1 MKYIALYRVS
11 TGKQAS
17 SGLSFEAQRS
27 TVSNHIQRSG
37 GELIGEFTETAST
50 RRKNRPELDEA
61 LRVCRKEG
69 ATLIVAKLDRLARD
83 VAFIFKLEQD
93 ESAKKRK
100 VDSKPVGFVAC
111 DMPEVNTMTLGMMA
125 TFAQHER
132 EQISQ
137 RTKAALKVKREQ
149 IGEWRKNS
157 FTREQQL
164 KGAQT
169 MKTIAVMNYF
179 NKTARSVVV
188 PMRQAGATLQACADH
203 LNEVGFK
210 TRGGSTFTAKG
221 VSRLIQQASVNS

>member
-37 GELIGEFTETAST
+37 GELIGEYIETAST

-83 VAFIFKLEQD
+83 VAFLFKLQN
-93 ESAKKRK
+93 SAG
-100 VDSKPVGFVAC
+100 VDFIAC
-111 DMPEVNTMTLGMMA
+111 DMPDVNTMTLGMMA

-149 IGEWRKNS
+149 IGEWRNNS

-164 KGAQT
+164 KGAKT
-169 MKTIAVMNYF
+169 MKMIAVMNYF

-203 LNEVGFK
+203 LNEIGFK
-210 TRGGSTFTAKG
+210 TRTECAFTAKG
-221 VSRLIQQASVNS
+221 VSRLIQQAHVNS

>member
-37 GELIGEFTETAST
+37 GELIGEYIETAST

-61 LRVCRKEG
+61 LRLCRKEG

-83 VAFIFKLEQD
+83 VAFLFKLKED
-93 ESAKKRK
+93 EHAKKK
-100 VDSKPVGFVAC
+100 KLDSKPVSFVAC

-169 MKTIAVMNYF
+169 MREIALK
-179 NKTARSVVV
+179 NKNNCMARALVV

-203 LNEVGFK
+203 LNKNQF
-210 TRGGSTFTAKG
+210 TTPNDCAFTAKG
-221 VSRLIQQASVNS
+221 VSRLIQQARVNS

>member
-37 GELIGEFTETAST
+37 GELIGEYIETAST

-83 VAFIFKLEQD
+83 VAFLFKLQN
-93 ESAKKRK
+93 SAG
-100 VDSKPVGFVAC
+100 VDFIAC
-111 DMPEVNTMTLGMMA
+111 DMPDVNTMTLGMMA

-149 IGEWRKNS
+149 IGEWRNNS

-169 MKTIAVMNYF
+169 MKMIAVMNYF

-203 LNEVGFK
+203 LNEIGFK
-210 TRGGSTFTAKG
+210 TRNECAFTAKG

>member
-37 GELIGEFTETAST
+37 GELIGEYIETAST

-83 VAFIFKLEQD
+83 VAFLFKLQN
-93 ESAKKRK
+93 SAG
-100 VDSKPVGFVAC
+100 VEFIAC
-111 DMPEVNTMTLGMMA
+111 DMPDVNTMTLGMMA

-149 IGEWRKNS
+149 IGEWRNNS

-164 KGAQT
+164 KGAET

-188 PMRQAGATLQACADH
+188 PMRQAGATLQSCADH
-203 LNEVGFK
+203 LNEIGFK
-210 TRGGSTFTAKG
+210 TRGGSTFTPKG